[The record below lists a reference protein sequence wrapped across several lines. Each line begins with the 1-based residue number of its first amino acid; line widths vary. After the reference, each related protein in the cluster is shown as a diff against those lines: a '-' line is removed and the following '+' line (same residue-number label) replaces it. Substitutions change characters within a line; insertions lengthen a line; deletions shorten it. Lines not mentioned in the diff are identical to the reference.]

1 MSHIIAFSGSHGVG
15 KTSLVNKFDDA
26 LSYNASF
33 NTPYKIF
40 KEFNTGLYNMGF
52 ALNGKGYDF
61 DEVMFSQE
69 QAFYLGYNVIKYY
82 LSRENDDRLIFMD
95 RTAVDTYLYT
105 YYFAKKMN
113 KSKQYQSLLQD
124 MHVKSLEIAK
134 KVRHILVP
142 PFEDFEVISDRMSVN
157 ERDQVWQEFLL
168 FFNNELTNKFSILQ
182 GKTTDFRYKEII
194 EMLEQYNI
202 KDNHKISNMV
212 YPAYS

>member
-1 MSHIIAFSGSHGVG
+1 MSYIIAFSGSHGVG

-26 LSYNASF
+26 LGYNNLNS
-33 NTPYKIF
+33 PHKIF

-82 LSRENDDRLIFMD
+82 LSREDDDRLIFMD
-95 RTAVDTYLYT
+95 RTAVDTYIYT
-105 YYFAKKMN
+105 NYFAKKMH
-113 KSKQYQSLLQD
+113 KSKNYQSLLQD
-124 MHVKSLEIAK
+124 MHVKSLEISK

-142 PFEDFEVISDRMSVN
+142 PFEDFEVISDRMSIV
-157 ERDQVWQEFLL
+157 ERDQVWQDFLS
-168 FFNNELTNKFSILQ
+168 FFNIELNNKHSILQ
-182 GKTTDFRYKEII
+182 GKTTELRYREILEII
-194 EMLEQYNI
+194 EQYHLQ
-202 KDNHKISNMV
+202 DSHKTINQA